1 MGKRRDRSGEEPSVP
16 THGVQFLAPHT
27 AFGRFS
33 IVESAEKG
41 KHLTRNF
48 WPARGICIEGS
59 ETVCVFS
66 VNFHNSEFS

>member
-1 MGKRRDRSGEEPSVP
+1 MYSRDPYI
-16 THGVQFLAPHT
+16 APIDYLWVVLIIARDPYST
-27 AFGRFS
+27 VRART
-33 IVESAEKG
+33 VESAEKG
-41 KHLTRNF
+41 KHLTRKF

>member
-1 MGKRRDRSGEEPSVP
+1 MAGEAAA
-16 THGVQFLAPHT
+16 GY
-27 AFGRFS
+27 

-66 VNFHNSEFS
+66 VNFHNTEFS

>member
-1 MGKRRDRSGEEPSVP
+1 MQAEPSSAIDP
-16 THGVQFLAPHT
+16 REHQSDLPYTLHT
-27 AFGRFS
+27 VF

-59 ETVCVFS
+59 
-66 VNFHNSEFS
+66 